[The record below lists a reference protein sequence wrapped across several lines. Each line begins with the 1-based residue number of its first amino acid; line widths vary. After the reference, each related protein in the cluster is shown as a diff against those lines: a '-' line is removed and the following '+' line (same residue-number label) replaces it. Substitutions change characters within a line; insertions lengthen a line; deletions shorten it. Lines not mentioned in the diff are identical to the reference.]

1 MSHFRDLLKPPE
13 TSLQLFA
20 YTTYVY
26 CKESQNNVALSPW
39 RQENFHWLQCV
50 SFAILFRSPCDC
62 GVEWNFPLKR
72 FTVSENATWLQINT
86 KCVLGAGVRERKVE
100 LESKVNAQQNMGEW
114 AWEKPSHAAGP
125 ELLLSHIVFALMRR
139 VWQAPA
145 AWYTRAFHNR
155 RKL

>member
-1 MSHFRDLLKPPE
+1 MEALDKFSNHLCDQDKFRILISQTELSLACLKATSNQWCLVNIVSHFRDLLKPPE

-50 SFAILFRSPCDC
+50 SFAILCRSPWDC
-62 GVEWNFPLKR
+62 GVERNFPLKR

-86 KCVLGAGVRERKVE
+86 KCVLGAKICLGGRGEREE
-100 LESKVNAQQNMGEW
+100 G
-114 AWEKPSHAAGP
+114 GTG
-125 ELLLSHIVFALMRR
+125 I
-139 VWQAPA
+139 
-145 AWYTRAFHNR
+145 
-155 RKL
+155 